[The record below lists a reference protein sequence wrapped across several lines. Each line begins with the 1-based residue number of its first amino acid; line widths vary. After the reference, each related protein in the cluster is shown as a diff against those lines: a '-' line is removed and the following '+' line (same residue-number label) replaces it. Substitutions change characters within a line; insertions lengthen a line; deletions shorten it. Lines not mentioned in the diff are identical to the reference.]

1 MAFGSNPS
9 NVGTIENAC
18 TPQDMVSF
26 LRGLNIDRTQL
37 RSTLR
42 THAQNAS
49 EASRPFWN
57 TTANLYEGDGS

>member
-26 LRGLNIDRTQL
+26 LRGLNIDRTQ
-37 RSTLR
+37 
-42 THAQNAS
+42 NAS